1 MSTTEQVERELKFDV
16 PPSWALPDTA
26 TLAPDGQV
34 RVETVELASTY
45 FDTAGNDLLR
55 SGVTLRRRTG
65 DTDTGWHLKVPAGD
79 ARTELHAPL
88 GDEHVPPED
97 LSRLL
102 RGITSGAELR
112 PIATLTT
119 TRTVH
124 HLADAQGRPVAQIAD
139 DDVIATGPRV
149 DVGTRW
155 REVEVEL
162 DGGDEQFLSESAQ
175 WLSRSGA
182 SPATSKSKVARA
194 VGLSGE
200 VSAPPEGTLA
210 ALVHDY
216 LQQQLLQMVRGDIA
230 LRREQ
235 DAIHATRVATRRYRS
250 VLRIFA
256 DLFDESAPALDE
268 ELKWYAGVLGAV
280 RDVQVLRKHLLANV
294 HALPP
299 EVVLG
304 PVASS
309 LWQILDRDE
318 RSGRDTLAAT
328 LDSDRYAAL
337 LRTVRDYTEQGPAGA
352 DQPATEVRRYVRR
365 ADRLVIKRLQAAAAA
380 EPARDELMH
389 RARKAAKRARYAA
402 EVAEPVLGKAARRL
416 VARDKRLQDELGE
429 LQDAVVAGQFLRRA
443 GAEIGVRPGEN
454 GFTIGV
460 LWQLEQERAQRERER
475 ARKEVRKLAP
485 KR

>member
-16 PPSWALPDTA
+16 PPSWTLPDPA
-26 TLAPDGQV
+26 ALSPDGQV

-45 FDTAGNDLLR
+45 FDTVGNDLLR

-65 DTDTGWHLKVPAGD
+65 DADTGWHLKIPAGD

-88 GDEHVPPED
+88 GDENVPPDD
-97 LSRLL
+97 LSRLV
-102 RGITSGAELR
+102 RGITGGAELH

-124 HLADAQGRPVAQIAD
+124 HLADADGRPVAQIAD
-139 DDVIATGPRV
+139 DEVIATGSQV
-149 DVGTRW
+149 DGDGTRW
-155 REVEVEL
+155 REVEIEL
-162 DGGDEQFLSESAQ
+162 DGGDEDFLTESAQ
-175 WLSRSGA
+175 WLSQSGA
-182 SPATSKSKVARA
+182 SRATSKSKVARA
-194 VGLSGE
+194 VGLSDSLG
-200 VSAPPEGTLA
+200 APPDGTLA
-210 ALVHDY
+210 ALVRDY
-216 LQQQLLQMVRGDIA
+216 LQQQVRQIVRGDIA
-230 LRREQ
+230 LRRDQ
-235 DAIHATRVATRRYRS
+235 DVIHATRVATRRYRS

-256 DLFDESAPALDE
+256 DLFDTAAVALDE

-280 RDVQVLRKHLLANV
+280 RDVQVLRKHLMASV
-294 HALPP
+294 HELPP

-318 RSGRDTLAAT
+318 RAARETLLAT
-328 LDSDRYAAL
+328 LDSARYATL
-337 LRTVRDYTEQGPAGA
+337 VRTVREYTERGPAGA
-352 DQPATEVRRYVRR
+352 GQPAEKVRRYVQR
-365 ADRLVIKRLQAAAAA
+365 ADRQVIKRLATAAAAD
-380 EPARDELMH
+380 PGHDELMH

-402 EVAEPVLGKAARRL
+402 EVAEPVLGKAAKRL

-475 ARKEVRKLAP
+475 ARKEVRKLA
-485 KR
+485 